1 MVSLTLDGD
10 VDKYAILRAKLCTY
24 LKRAYDARNDAAVT
38 RHAVEPMVEL
48 LEQNP
53 SDVEKQALCDELK
66 FRIDLLVVS
75 ASNMR
80 AARQRC
86 MKAIVDFGVA
96 VHDRTKD
103 GCVLN
108 FLVDY
113 CTKFSEANA
122 DLMRAAVCLLVALL
136 FEATT
141 SIKSVGVL
149 SNRRRERNSPG
160 PSRRSDSDQFNASVH
175 LTKCTLPT
183 EHYRTL
189 FSVIKQRRRD
199 VSHHV
204 RIPAIRAL
212 AAIQDAEIDVEHTE
226 AIREA
231 PKEMLMK
238 AFNDPDRECRM
249 EALNKLTVCSPA
261 QIQLV
266 LNTAVNDENPLV
278 RRAALEKIVAENS
291 DFHSLRTRDRIT
303 LLKNLVHGNNYA
315 QFKEVTDELVSIWIN
330 DYVKQQSQ
338 TLTTARYRK
347 KKVNFTHKQLFN
359 ALAMLI
365 NELDPVRNE
374 QLCEEVFV
382 VAVMGLGVE
391 KRKTELNDFVAAI
404 VSYDLGGE
412 QEEQNYLHRAN
423 FRQKLL
429 DPGFVTDKAN
439 VLFQWRC
446 LLQLCACRYGKP
458 ETEAKLADCR
468 SKLVPTMTEY
478 AQFVGVFLRNG
489 LGSVEVAR
497 DVLATPARPVF
508 QPRPPATPPITRSTR
523 KRCADTGQPE
533 QQLIHYALR
542 QLFRIFPFL
551 DMDDVGK
558 SHWLELA
565 FNVLANP
572 TVTLREQFLQ
582 ELVEALMFYHYPENG
597 QTEQA
602 LRRFCD
608 AINNIVTRNVPMDHN
623 VEHLLRSPS
632 NSSSSSRD
640 SHQHNPMAK
649 LDEPIRIRCLS
660 IFTTMLRSGRFMR
673 TNVELDGL
681 YEALITKESLSATSA
696 EERAM
701 AYQCLTWRCLLNE
714 ADAATFMPIIWHA
727 LELHQGRGMLPY
739 LDMIGDLVRFYGY
752 TKMANWYVNSLDEV
766 EMNAEVVEDSFVL
779 EEEEELAVAEGRAT
793 QKNAS
798 GDAETNGGGET
809 AGMKDERRMKM
820 LNKYVYYARQTK
832 MEPQVVFR
840 ATEHLCGWLLCGG
853 FRIGGEASVKL
864 LTHLLLLM
872 FNTEGRERV
881 PEAYVCLSRFMPCF
895 VSVSRRHQQ
904 LLLSAFMAA
913 FALLKTMNMALQEE
927 ARHIDTVKMATS
939 VLQFTSHSMLA
950 ERAVERHLGTI
961 HSEFAQKL
969 LEMVCDHPDEL
980 FGIANAQL
988 ARRRSS
994 YVTKAQVLMARNKIQ
1009 KDEEM
1014 KEDKTTEDHGTGE
1027 KRATE
1032 VSDRGKESETIN
1044 PEVVVI
1050 RREKAD
1056 MLTKQRGASVSSSSL
1071 RQFLVG
1077 SERKGS
1083 RGSKVAPKTNSTK
1096 GASLIVVEKDRAERS
1111 KKRES
1116 KTNSAALLGT
1126 IWSIRPRRKKENNRS
1141 LANLFSQQNEQTF
1154 VASEERTNADAV
1166 SHQQHSSLHLQSPP
1180 KVFTTTQEELL
1191 QFTSHSMLAER
1202 AVERHLGT
1210 IHSEFAQKLLEMV
1223 CDHPDELFAAVYLHL
1238 LPNFDP
1244 IEDMESV
1251 QTLLFLCTNTMK
1263 HFEDIYEDG
1272 SSGKLVNLRTYLR
1285 ILTKRAD
1292 VLRQAN
1298 QQPAAVASSSSDTL
1312 NQRLAVVAMADAN
1325 DEETAE
1331 EEGQTTTVGC
1341 TPAKRLHTAAAR
1353 VPTSSGRKKKLVVYT
1368 PSLCTEQLVTPSGS
1382 KDVEGGGSATKKL
1395 PLCRT
1400 PSGGLRQVIAR
1411 KAKEN
1416 NRYFADIS
1424 EQSEELQR
1432 MIDSIEEH
1440 NDGGQSSDGEEVV
1453 QKQHRED
1460 GAGIDDDLVE
1470 LLDEADYEEE
1480 QRASRTKDA
1489 NVVET
1494 NGVAGGVGDDDGW
1507 DFPLEPMETD

>member
-10 VDKYAILRAKLCTY
+10 ADKYAILRAKLCTY

-338 TLTTARYRK
+338 TLTTTRYRK

-551 DMDDVGK
+551 DMDDIGK

-927 ARHIDTVKMATS
+927 ARQIDTVKMATS
-939 VLQFTSHSMLA
+939 V
-950 ERAVERHLGTI
+950 
-961 HSEFAQKL
+961 
-969 LEMVCDHPDEL
+969 
-980 FGIANAQL
+980 
-988 ARRRSS
+988 
-994 YVTKAQVLMARNKIQ
+994 
-1009 KDEEM
+1009 
-1014 KEDKTTEDHGTGE
+1014 
-1027 KRATE
+1027 
-1032 VSDRGKESETIN
+1032 
-1044 PEVVVI
+1044 
-1050 RREKAD
+1050 
-1056 MLTKQRGASVSSSSL
+1056 
-1071 RQFLVG
+1071 
-1077 SERKGS
+1077 
-1083 RGSKVAPKTNSTK
+1083 
-1096 GASLIVVEKDRAERS
+1096 
-1111 KKRES
+1111 
-1116 KTNSAALLGT
+1116 
-1126 IWSIRPRRKKENNRS
+1126 
-1141 LANLFSQQNEQTF
+1141 
-1154 VASEERTNADAV
+1154 
-1166 SHQQHSSLHLQSPP
+1166 
-1180 KVFTTTQEELL
+1180 L

-1272 SSGKLVNLRTYLR
+1272 SSGKLVNLRAYLR

-1298 QQPAAVASSSSDTL
+1298 QQPASVASSSSDTL

-1341 TPAKRLHTAAAR
+1341 TPAKRLHTAVAR